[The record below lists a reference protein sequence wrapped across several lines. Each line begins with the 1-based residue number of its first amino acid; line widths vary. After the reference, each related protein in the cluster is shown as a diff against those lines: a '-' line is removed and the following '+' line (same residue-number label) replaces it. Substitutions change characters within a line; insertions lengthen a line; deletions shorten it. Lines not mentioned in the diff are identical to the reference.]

1 MYMNYRV
8 VIIIKSQLSRTLLS
22 FVVPLLL
29 GLAPL
34 LVLPVPRPP
43 LVLILVPLASMG
55 LLPNILTWMENL
67 GQFFIMFD
75 KHFSV
80 LYSV

>member
-34 LVLPVPRPP
+34 LVLPFPRPP

-55 LLPNILTWMENL
+55 LLPNILTWMENF
-67 GQFFIMFD
+67 GQF
-75 KHFSV
+75 
-80 LYSV
+80 